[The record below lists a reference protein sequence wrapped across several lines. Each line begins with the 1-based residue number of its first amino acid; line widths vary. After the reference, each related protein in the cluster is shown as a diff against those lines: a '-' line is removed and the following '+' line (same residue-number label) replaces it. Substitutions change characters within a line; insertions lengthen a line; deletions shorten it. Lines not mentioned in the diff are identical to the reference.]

1 MIIANKNYE
10 NKLEAKLSLSCA
22 KLSQTKIFG
31 FVLPRT
37 ILAGKIFGQNFF
49 GRKCLQLDS

>member
-31 FVLPRT
+31 LVFVV
-37 ILAGKIFGQNFF
+37 IAF
-49 GRKCLQLDS
+49 